1 MSSTNRNHFL
11 DVDESEDDVSQGYNS
26 DDELQKG
33 GRSAKRRKLRD
44 EGSDDDDELSDVE
57 DETPKGD
64 VSKSQTSAVNEGA
77 RGAESGEEAPED
89 ANDSAETSPAPRK
102 EPKLPSLAK
111 PVGRKNLV
119 VTDAA
124 IRKSGV
130 IYLARLPP
138 FIKPAKLRN
147 LLEPYGQINRTFL
160 SPEDPAARARRL
172 RGGGNKKRMYTDG
185 WVEFTDRRQAKQAV
199 ELLNARPIGG
209 KKGSFYRDDVWS
221 MRYLKSFK
229 WHNLTEQI
237 AAENAERESRMRAEI
252 GKTAKE
258 TKEFVRNVERAKML
272 DGINAKATE
281 RKKRQ
286 RPEGEDQSANGG
298 GSGGI
303 AEDAAG
309 DGVKGGRERKRT
321 FDQRPLVKKRE
332 SASQP
337 EHVTRVLSKIF

>member
-1 MSSTNRNHFL
+1 MSSTNKNHFL
-11 DVDESEDDVSQGYNS
+11 DVDESEDDASQGYNS
-26 DDELQKG
+26 DNELQKG
-33 GRSAKRRKLRD
+33 GRSAKRRKVQD
-44 EGSDDDDELSDVE
+44 EGSDDDDLSEAE
-57 DETPKGD
+57 DEAPSGETEQSRETAGYAQDERDESKNQEASNDTVEVSKTPK
-64 VSKSQTSAVNEGA
+64 KQ
-77 RGAESGEEAPED
+77 
-89 ANDSAETSPAPRK
+89 
-102 EPKLPSLAK
+102 PKLPSLSK

-124 IRKSGV
+124 IKKSGV

-138 FIKPAKLRN
+138 FIKPGKLRN
-147 LLEPYGQINRTFL
+147 LLEPYGQINRTFM

-185 WVEFTDRRQAKQAV
+185 WVEFTDRRQAKAAV

-272 DGINAKATE
+272 DGIYAKAEE
-281 RKKRQ
+281 RKKR
-286 RPEGEDQSANGG
+286 RKAEAGKGEGEGG
-298 GSGGI
+298 GNAGDAG
-303 AEDAAG
+303 ADAAE
-309 DGVKGGRERKRT
+309 GGRERKRT
-321 FDQRPLVKKRE
+321 FKQIPLAKKRDGG
-332 SASQP
+332 AQP
-337 EHVTRVLSKIF
+337 ENVTRVLSKIF